1 MEKKRTPKQ
10 QAKIYFSIF
19 VSSILSGFSISIG
32 VTVYLNLLK
41 DEHKQLGAILFGIGL
56 FTILNFK
63 FYLFTGKVGQILDNN
78 LWFFIDL
85 FICLIGNFVGDI
97 ILCYFIKQSLVGENI
112 RAQAVTIITNKRK
125 NEWYS
130 MFILGVMC
138 GIMIYLG
145 VKGYNHCDYPL
156 GKTVFCYLAIQIFIL
171 SGYEHCVANLCYY
184 IYAGTFKGRDFGHLM
199 LVVLGNLVGSVIFD
213 GLIKVRDYFLKEDE
227 IIPTKKIEPTEQG
240 QKLTL

>member
-1 MEKKRTPKQ
+1 
-10 QAKIYFSIF
+10 
-19 VSSILSGFSISIG
+19 
-32 VTVYLNLLK
+32 
-41 DEHKQLGAILFGIGL
+41 
-56 FTILNFK
+56 
-63 FYLFTGKVGQILDNN
+63 
-78 LWFFIDL
+78 
-85 FICLIGNFVGDI
+85 
-97 ILCYFIKQSLVGENI
+97 
-112 RAQAVTIITNKRK
+112 
-125 NEWYS
+125 

-156 GKTVFCYLAIQIFIL
+156 GKTVFCFLAIQIFIL
-171 SGYEHCVANLCYY
+171 SGYEHCIANLCYY
-184 IYAGTFKGRDFGHLM
+184 IYAGMFNGKDFGYLM